1 MSEPRLEDM
10 SDYDTL
16 SGEKRKVV
24 FTVIIAG
31 IIMSVIYVLVS
42 GYFGNV
48 KDSIKVEDSIKYMP
62 LK

>member
-1 MSEPRLEDM
+1 MSEPELEDI

-24 FTVIIAG
+24 FRVIAGG
-31 IIMSVIYVLVS
+31 IIMGIIYVIVS

-48 KDSIKVEDSIKYMP
+48 KDSIKVEDSVKYMP
-62 LK
+62 LQ

>member
-24 FTVIIAG
+24 FTVIAVG
-31 IIMSVIYVLVS
+31 ILMGIIYVLVS

-48 KDSIKVEDSIKYMP
+48 KDSIKVEDSIKYVP

>member
-24 FTVIIAG
+24 FAVIVAG
-31 IIMSVIYVLVS
+31 IIMSIIYVLVS